1 MVSLEVLKSFVLVS
15 IILSAITCTFIQKTK
30 VLFNNKKYL
39 IVYSF
44 IVNLI
49 FGVVFCN
56 TFSNITF
63 PHSLWIGV
71 FSFLGA
77 DTIYRSLE
85 GKLSTYQELREKK
98 FHRNSGKIGY

>member
-1 MVSLEVLKSFVLVS
+1 MVSIKTLKSFVLVS
-15 IILSAITCTFIQKTK
+15 IILSTITCTFIQKTK
-30 VLFNNKKYL
+30 VLFSNKRYL
-39 IVYSF
+39 IIYSF
-44 IVNLI
+44 IVNIL
-49 FGVVFCN
+49 FGIVFCN
-56 TFSNITF
+56 TFSSITF

-98 FHRNSGKIGY
+98 IHKNSGKID